1 VKLSARKRQALF
13 DAISDQVM
21 RTRIDMNRTGLSS
34 KHDAMIAFLDV
45 RAFHAALAA
54 LGVKDE
60 SLVAAPA
67 TEGNDA

>member
-21 RTRIDMNRTGLSS
+21 RTRIDMNRAGLS
-34 KHDAMIAFLDV
+34 KECDELIAFLDV
-45 RAFHAALAA
+45 RAFHAALAV

-60 SLVAAPA
+60 SPLAAPA
-67 TEGNDA
+67 PEGK